1 MHKKNYIGFLR
12 KRRIQYPKSNR
23 CYNLRTVFM
32 KKYFKLDFKFWLN
45 IVTFGALA
53 FLIVISWDQIRE
65 AFFDL
70 ARLNIWVLLLII
82 PIQLVSYFAIA
93 RLYKDFFDAQG
104 ERISL
109 KEMYKVALELN
120 FVNHV
125 FPSGGVSGFSY
136 LSIRLKAAGI
146 STSKSTLA
154 QILRFALTFISFI
167 LLLLIALVVLAFGKN
182 TSPFIILICSTIIG
196 STIFGSA
203 VGIFI
208 ISKASRI
215 KAFVSWLPKALNYVF
230 RYFKKGKEIINIS
243 KVEDT
248 LEDLHDDYK
257 VLSKD
262 MRLIKWLLV
271 WALIINVVEVLTI
284 YIVYIAFGSP
294 INVGALIIAYAVANF
309 AGLIAILPG
318 GVGVYEGL
326 MTAVLTGAGVPKAL
340 ALSATVLYRILTMVL
355 FLPVGYV
362 FYNRALKQV
371 AELRDRTKAQT
382 EHSDVAEEV

>member
-1 MHKKNYIGFLR
+1 MAAGMSVKIKK
-12 KRRIQYPKSNR
+12 
-23 CYNLRTVFM
+23 
-32 KKYFKLDFKFWLN
+32 DFKFWLN
-45 IVTFGALA
+45 IITFAALA
-53 FLIVISWDQIRE
+53 FLIIISWEQIKE
-65 AFFDL
+65 AFSNL

-82 PIQLVSYFAIA
+82 PLQLLSYFAIA

-104 ERISL
+104 DRIGI

-136 LSIRLKAAGI
+136 LSVRLKALGI

-167 LLLLIALVVLAFGKN
+167 LLLLVALVILALGKN
-182 TSPFIILICSTIIG
+182 TSPFIVLICSTIIG

-203 VGIFI
+203 IGVFI

-230 RYFKKGKEIINIS
+230 RYFKKGKDVIKMS
-243 KVEDT
+243 KVEAT
-248 LEDLHDDYK
+248 LEELHEDYK

-271 WALIINVVEVLTI
+271 WALLINVAEILTI
-284 YIVYIAFGSP
+284 YVVYVAFGSL
-294 INVGALIIAYAVANF
+294 INPGALVIAYAVANF
-309 AGLIAILPG
+309 AGLVAVLPG
-318 GVGVYEGL
+318 GVGIYEGL
-326 MTAVLTGAGVPKAL
+326 MTAVLAGAGVPKAL

-362 FYNRALKQV
+362 FYSRALRRV
-371 AELRDRTKAQT
+371 AALRDRAKAQS
-382 EHSDVAEEV
+382 EHREIAEGL